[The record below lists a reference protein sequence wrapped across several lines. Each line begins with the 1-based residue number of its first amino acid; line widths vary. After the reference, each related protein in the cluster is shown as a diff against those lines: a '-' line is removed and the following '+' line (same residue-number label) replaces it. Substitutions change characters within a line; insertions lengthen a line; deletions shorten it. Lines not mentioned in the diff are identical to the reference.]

1 MERFPVLDLI
11 LRYGTAASVVLG
23 VIGAA
28 LVLFLAW
35 NALAWIAVPLAIL
48 IGGLVFVLGKSYVE
62 IVTIVTEMLV
72 PR

>member
-1 MERFPVLDLI
+1 MERFPILDLI
-11 LRYGTAASVVLG
+11 LRYGTPASVVLG

-28 LVLFLAW
+28 LVLLLAW
-35 NALAWIAVPLAIL
+35 TALAWIALPLAL
-48 IGGLVFVLGKSYVE
+48 FAGGLVFVLGKSYVE

>member
-11 LRYGTAASVVLG
+11 LRYGAAASVVLAL
-23 VIGAA
+23 VGAA
-28 LVLFLAW
+28 LVLLLAW
-35 NALAWIAVPLAIL
+35 PVMAWIAAPVALLAGAVI
-48 IGGLVFVLGKSYVE
+48 FVLGKSYVE